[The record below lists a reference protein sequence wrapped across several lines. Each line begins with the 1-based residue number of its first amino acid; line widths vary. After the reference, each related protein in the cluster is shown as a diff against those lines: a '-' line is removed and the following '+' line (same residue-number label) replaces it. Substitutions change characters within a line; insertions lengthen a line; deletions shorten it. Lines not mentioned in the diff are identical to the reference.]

1 LPGFL
6 LGAAKQSHPVLVVI
20 ADGGTNPGV
29 AYQTQNRHTPAAC
42 ITVKFTTMIIF

>member
-6 LGAAKQSHPVLVVI
+6 LGKAKQRHPVLGVI
-20 ADGGTNPGV
+20 AAAGTNPGV

-42 ITVKFTTMIIF
+42 IAVKFTTMIIF